1 MNWFSRLFS
10 HRRIYSDLS
19 AEMAAHLQ
27 EKIDALVASGLSPE
41 EATRTARREFG
52 NLTLLEER
60 SREVWQ
66 WPSLESFFA
75 DIRFAFRMLHKSPGF
90 TAVAVLTLALGIG
103 ANTAIFSVVNS
114 VLLKRLPFPDS
125 QKIVVL
131 SGNAGAFLGRLANP
145 GKLPKKLTTADA
157 ERLSDPARWE
167 QHVQSFESAA
177 AYQPGNVNLTDTGEP
192 ESVPAAQVSP
202 DFFRVLGVEPALGRD
217 FHSAAQGAG
226 GLLLS
231 WNLWQ
236 GRYHADP
243 NIVGK
248 LVTINGH
255 GVAVL
260 GIMPKAFHFPGQT
273 EIWVPAGV
281 GDDTID
287 RGVIFSDLIAR
298 IHRGTSFAQAQAEMD
313 TITERVRNADP
324 VFKKLGGP
332 GIILTRLQDSL
343 TGNSRTPLLLLL
355 GAVGCVLLIACANV
369 ANLVF
374 CRGMNRQREI
384 AVRSAIGAGRSR
396 LIRQLLTESLLLALI
411 GGLLG
416 ILLAL
421 LSLRFLTAVLPVA
434 LPTLTPIAIDGRV
447 LAFTALLSCGTGLLF
462 GLAPA
467 FSATK
472 IDLSN
477 SLKDGVAIPGTR
489 AHNRIRGSLLATQ
502 MALSFVLLIGAG
514 LMVRTLVSLLD
525 VRPGF
530 DADHVLT
537 LTISLPRAAYHSGP
551 QINNYFDQV
560 FARLKSVPGVE
571 AVGAVN
577 YLPLGQSPYFGV
589 LISTGSHP
597 VNSSQTF
604 DNFADFFTVSGNYFQ
619 TLHIP
624 LLQGRYFS
632 AQDAANAT
640 NVAIISES
648 FARKFWPGQDA
659 VGRQFRADENYLVV
673 GVVGDVRHSALE
685 KPSGAAMYLPELQS
699 PMAAM
704 DLVIRTTG
712 NTHGIA
718 TSIRDAILSVD
729 KNEPIAAIRTM
740 QTVVHDSIASQWSH
754 MFLLSIFALLALILA
769 AIGCYALV
777 AYSVAQRTHE
787 IGLRIALGARPL
799 DVLRLV
805 LRQGMLFVLIGL
817 AIGIGAALA
826 LTRLMS
832 SLLFGVG
839 TTDAVTFTAVVIL
852 MVFVALLACYI
863 PARRAM
869 KVDPMIAL
877 RYE

>member
-10 HRRIYSDLS
+10 RRRLDSDLS
-19 AEMAAHLQ
+19 AEMRAHLD
-27 EKIDALVASGLSPE
+27 EKIDALVASGMSPE
-41 EATRTARREFG
+41 EAARTARREFG
-52 NLTLLEER
+52 NVTLLEER

-75 DIRFAFRMLHKSPGF
+75 DIRFAFRMLRKSPGF

-131 SGNAGAFLGRLANP
+131 SGNAGAFLGRLADSP
-145 GKLPKKLTTADA
+145 KLPQKLTKA
-157 ERLSDPARWE
+157 EAGRLLDPVRWQ
-167 QHVQSFESAA
+167 QHVQSFAAAA
-177 AYQPGNVNLTDTGEP
+177 AYQPGSINLTGEGQP
-192 ESVPAAQVSP
+192 ESVHAAQISP
-202 DFFRVLGVEPALGRD
+202 DFFRVLGIAPALGTD
-217 FHSAAQGAG
+217 FHSAAQGAAG
-226 GLLLS
+226 VLLS
-231 WNLWQ
+231 WSLWQ
-236 GRYHADP
+236 GRYHAAP
-243 NIVGK
+243 NIIGK
-248 LVTINGH
+248 LAIINGH
-255 GVAVL
+255 SVAVL
-260 GIMPKAFHFPGQT
+260 GVMPKDFHFPGQT

-287 RGVIFSDLIAR
+287 RGVIFTDLIAR
-298 IHRGTSFAQAQAEMD
+298 IRRGTSFAQAQAEMD
-313 TITERVRNADP
+313 TITERVRNSDP

-332 GIILTRLQDSL
+332 RIILTRLQDNL
-343 TGNSRTPLLLLL
+343 TGNSRAPLLLLL

-396 LIRQLLTESLLLALI
+396 LIRQLLTESLILALM

-416 ILLAL
+416 ILLAFC
-421 LSLRFLTAVLPVA
+421 SLRFLIAALPVA
-434 LPTLTPIAIDGRV
+434 LPTLTPIVIDSSV

-477 SLKDGVAIPGTR
+477 SLKDGLAIPGTR
-489 AHNRIRGSLLATQ
+489 THNRIRGSLLATQ

-514 LMVRTLVSLLD
+514 LMVRTLVGLLD

-537 LTISLPRAAYHSGP
+537 MTISLPNAAYHSNA
-551 QINNYFDQV
+551 QITNYFDQV
-560 FARLKSVPGVE
+560 FARLKSLPGVE
-571 AVGAVN
+571 SVGAVN
-577 YLPLGQSPYFGV
+577 YLPLGQSPYFGL
-589 LISTGSHP
+589 LISTGSHT
-597 VNSSQTF
+597 VNSSQSF
-604 DNFADFFTVSGNYFQ
+604 DNYADFFTVAGNYFQ

-624 LLQGRYFS
+624 LLEGHDFS
-632 AQDAANAT
+632 DQDGPST
-640 NVAIISES
+640 TKVAIISDS

-659 VGRQFRADENYLVV
+659 VGRQFRADQNYLVV
-673 GVVGDVRHSALE
+673 GVVGDVRHASLE
-685 KPSGAAMYLPELQS
+685 KPSDAAMYLPQLQS
-699 PMAAM
+699 PTSAM
-704 DLVIRTTG
+704 DLVIRTAG
-712 NTHGIA
+712 NTLGMA
-718 TSIRDAILSVD
+718 TSIRSEILTVD
-729 KNEPIAAIRTM
+729 KDQPITAIRTM
-740 QTVVHDSIASQWSH
+740 QTVVNDSIASQWSH
-754 MFLLSIFALLALILA
+754 MFLLSIFGLLALMLA

-787 IGLRIALGARPL
+787 IGLRIALGAGPV

-805 LRQGMLFVLIGL
+805 VIRGMRSVLIGL
-817 AIGIGAALA
+817 TLGMGAAFA

-832 SLLFGVG
+832 SLLFGVSA
-839 TTDAVTFTAVVIL
+839 TDAVTFAGVVIL
-852 MVFVALLACYI
+852 MIFVALLACYI

-869 KVDPMIAL
+869 RVDPIVAL